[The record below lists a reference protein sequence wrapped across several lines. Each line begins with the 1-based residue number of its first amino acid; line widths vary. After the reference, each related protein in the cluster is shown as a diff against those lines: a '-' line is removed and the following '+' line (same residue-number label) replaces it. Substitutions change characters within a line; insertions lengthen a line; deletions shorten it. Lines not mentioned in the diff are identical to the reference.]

1 MFTQCNVTLMVADM
15 DRAVRFYTEGLGLEL
30 GYRAGNEW
38 AQVSGPGLTIGLH
51 PAGDHFSHQQAPD
64 GRISIGFQVPK
75 VDEAITQLRDR
86 GVEITA
92 EIRDGGVDRIVN
104 FVDPDGTPLYLIELP
119 SY

>member
-38 AQVSGPGLTIGLH
+38 AQVSGQGLTIGLH
-51 PAGDHFSHQQAPD
+51 PAGGHFPQQAQD
-64 GRISIGFQVPK
+64 GRISIGFQVQK
-75 VDEAITQLRDR
+75 LDEAITQLRQR
-86 GVEITA
+86 GVEINA

-104 FVDPDGTPLYLIELP
+104 FADPDGTPLYLIELP
-119 SY
+119 SS